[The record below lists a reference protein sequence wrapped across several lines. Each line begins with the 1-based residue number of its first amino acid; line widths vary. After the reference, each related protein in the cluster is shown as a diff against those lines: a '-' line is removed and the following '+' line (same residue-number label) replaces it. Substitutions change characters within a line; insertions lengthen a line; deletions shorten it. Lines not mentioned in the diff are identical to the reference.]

1 MKRYAGKGLA
11 WTLASAMVLGGL
23 QGAGI
28 QAAAKP
34 KLNRTKVTLSVGKS
48 VTLKVKRA
56 KKNVKWST
64 SNKKIAKVTA
74 KGKVK
79 AVAPGTAKITAK
91 TGSVKLVC
99 KVTVKAKAEPGVP
112 STDPVT
118 PSAAPSA
125 KPGVTSPAAGTSA
138 RPAQTNTPQQSIS
151 PTQTDTPQQSTS
163 PAQTDTPQ
171 QSTSPSQTDTP
182 QQSTS
187 PSQTNTPQQS
197 KSPSQTDTPQQNTGT
212 VLICLVDEQANFIAG
227 MDMVVFEG
235 DNIGDTDYIVDS
247 WVTSFGGGY
256 EVIDLQPETLYVAVQ
271 DSTVTG
277 YHFAKNTYFKLSS
290 DGVLYSGYSASS
302 LQPMEGHTLT
312 LTCASTGEYQTPA
325 PSNRP
330 ADGQSSQVLPSAG
343 ASRTLTVGTMAVT
356 MGMSMDQVHASV
368 VNSLV
373 RTDQNQLGMQVE
385 VYNPGGDYQNYMLVG
400 YADGKVALMM
410 TISAYFSYEGI
421 LFGGDSYSKLESGDW
436 AASRAYYKT
445 NSDGSTQKASG
456 SAAYEYQDSD
466 DHVIAFMDAFGGGTT
481 YGAMVLDSAYTL
493 KDINEVS
500 KGDYEDAQVIYSME
514 KEIYDLAMAFRVQ
527 KNVTNK
533 KAILSENT
541 EANLVAGQYCKDL
554 LTGETDEDSANS
566 YFKQNVGSWTSL
578 ASMNSEKTAD
588 AMGTLQYWIGYAACR
603 DRLLSVPKGQDPC
616 SYQYVGVGAA
626 YDEDEGVATVL
637 YLFTK

>member
-11 WTLASAMVLGGL
+11 WTLAAALFLGGL
-23 QGAGI
+23 QGTGI

-56 KKNVKWST
+56 KKKVKWST

-74 KGKVK
+74 KGKIR

-99 KVTVKAKAEPGVP
+99 KVTVKAKAEPGTP
-112 STDPVT
+112 GTAPT
-118 PSAAPSA
+118 APSAAPSA
-125 KPGVTSPAAGTSA
+125 KPGVTSPAAGTST
-138 RPAQTNTPQQSIS
+138 RPSQTNTPKQSTSPTQTNTPQQSIS
-151 PTQTDTPQQSTS
+151 PTQTDTPQQS
-163 PAQTDTPQ
+163 A
-171 QSTSPSQTDTP
+171 SPSQTDAP
-182 QQSTS
+182 QQST
-187 PSQTNTPQQS
+187 P
-197 KSPSQTDTPQQNTGT
+197 
-212 VLICLVDEQANFIAG
+212 
-227 MDMVVFEG
+227 
-235 DNIGDTDYIVDS
+235 
-247 WVTSFGGGY
+247 
-256 EVIDLQPETLYVAVQ
+256 
-271 DSTVTG
+271 
-277 YHFAKNTYFKLSS
+277 
-290 DGVLYSGYSASS
+290 
-302 LQPMEGHTLT
+302 
-312 LTCASTGEYQTPA
+312 

-330 ADGQSSQVLPSAG
+330 ADGQSSRVLPSAG
-343 ASRTLTVGTMAVT
+343 TSRTLTVGTMAVT

-436 AASRAYYKT
+436 AASKVYYKT

-456 SAAYEYQDSD
+456 SAAYEYQGSD

-493 KDINEVS
+493 KDINEDS
-500 KGDYEDAQVIYSME
+500 KGDYEDARVIYSME

-527 KNVTNK
+527 KNVTNR

-541 EANLVAGQYCKDL
+541 EANLAAAQYCKDL
-554 LTGETDEDSANS
+554 LSGETDEDSANS
-566 YFKQNVGSWTSL
+566 YFKEHVGVMTSL
-578 ASMNSEKTAD
+578 GSMNAEKTAD

-603 DRLLSVPKGQDPC
+603 DILLSVPSGQNPR
-616 SYQYVGVGAA
+616 SYQYVGIGAS
-626 YDEDEGVATVL
+626 YDKDEGVAAVL

>member
-1 MKRYAGKGLA
+1 MIPGGRRNMKRYAGKGLA
-11 WTLASAMVLGGL
+11 WTLAAALFLGGL
-23 QGAGI
+23 QGTGI

-56 KKNVKWST
+56 KKKVKWST

-74 KGKVK
+74 KGKVR

-91 TGSVKLVC
+91 TGRVKLVC
-99 KVTVKAKAEPGVP
+99 KVTVKSKAEPG
-112 STDPVT
+112 T
-118 PSAAPSA
+118 PGTAPTASATAPSA
-125 KPGVTSPAAGTSA
+125 KPGATSPAAGVSA
-138 RPAQTNTPQQSIS
+138 RPSQTNAPKQSASPSQTNAPQQSIS
-151 PTQTDTPQQSTS
+151 PTQTGTPQQS
-163 PAQTDTPQ
+163 A
-171 QSTSPSQTDTP
+171 SPSQTDAP
-182 QQSTS
+182 QQST
-187 PSQTNTPQQS
+187 P
-197 KSPSQTDTPQQNTGT
+197 PSQTDAPQQ
-212 VLICLVDEQANFIAG
+212 
-227 MDMVVFEG
+227 
-235 DNIGDTDYIVDS
+235 
-247 WVTSFGGGY
+247 
-256 EVIDLQPETLYVAVQ
+256 
-271 DSTVTG
+271 ST
-277 YHFAKNTYFKLSS
+277 
-290 DGVLYSGYSASS
+290 
-302 LQPMEGHTLT
+302 P
-312 LTCASTGEYQTPA
+312 

-330 ADGQSSQVLPSAG
+330 ADGQSSRVLPSAG
-343 ASRTLTVGTMAVT
+343 KSRTLTVGTMAVT

-436 AASRAYYKT
+436 AASKVYYKT

-456 SAAYEYQDSD
+456 SAAYEYQGSD

-481 YGAMVLDSAYTL
+481 YGAMVLDNAYTL
-493 KDINEVS
+493 KDINEDS

-527 KNVTNK
+527 KNVTNR

-541 EANLVAGQYCKDL
+541 EANLAAAQYCKDL
-554 LTGETDEDSANS
+554 LSGETDEDSANS
-566 YFKQNVGSWTSL
+566 YFKEHVGVMTSL
-578 ASMNSEKTAD
+578 GSMNAEKTAD

-603 DRLLSVPKGQDPC
+603 DILLSVPSGQNPR
-616 SYQYVGVGAA
+616 SYQYVGIGAS
-626 YDEDEGVATVL
+626 YDEHEGVAAVL

>member
-1 MKRYAGKGLA
+1 MIPGERRNMKRYAGKGLA
-11 WTLASAMVLGGL
+11 WTLAAALFLGGL
-23 QGAGI
+23 QGTGI

-56 KKNVKWST
+56 KKKVKWST

-74 KGKVK
+74 KGKIR

-99 KVTVKAKAEPGVP
+99 KVTVKAKAEPGTAP
-112 STDPVT
+112 TA

-125 KPGVTSPAAGTSA
+125 KPGVTSPAAGTST
-138 RPAQTNTPQQSIS
+138 RPSQTNTPKQSTSPTQTNTPQQSIS
-151 PTQTDTPQQSTS
+151 PTQTDTPQQSAS
-163 PAQTDTPQ
+163 PT
-171 QSTSPSQTDTP
+171 
-182 QQSTS
+182 
-187 PSQTNTPQQS
+187 QTNTPQQS
-197 KSPSQTDTPQQNTGT
+197 ISPTQTDAPQQSTPPSQTDAPQQ
-212 VLICLVDEQANFIAG
+212 
-227 MDMVVFEG
+227 
-235 DNIGDTDYIVDS
+235 
-247 WVTSFGGGY
+247 
-256 EVIDLQPETLYVAVQ
+256 
-271 DSTVTG
+271 ST
-277 YHFAKNTYFKLSS
+277 
-290 DGVLYSGYSASS
+290 
-302 LQPMEGHTLT
+302 P
-312 LTCASTGEYQTPA
+312 

-330 ADGQSSQVLPSAG
+330 ADGQSSRVLPSAG
-343 ASRTLTVGTMAVT
+343 TSRTLTVGTMAVT

-436 AASRAYYKT
+436 AASKVYYKT

-456 SAAYEYQDSD
+456 SAAYEYQGSD

-493 KDINEVS
+493 KDINEDS
-500 KGDYEDAQVIYSME
+500 RGDYEDEQVIYSME

-527 KNVTNK
+527 KNVTNR

-541 EANLVAGQYCKDL
+541 EANLAAAQYCKDL
-554 LTGETDEDSANS
+554 LSGETDEDSANS
-566 YFKQNVGSWTSL
+566 YFKEHVGVMTSL
-578 ASMNSEKTAD
+578 GSMNAEKTAD

-603 DRLLSVPKGQDPC
+603 DILLSVPSGQNPR
-616 SYQYVGVGAA
+616 SYQYVGIGAS
-626 YDEDEGVATVL
+626 YDKDEGVAAVL

>member
-11 WTLASAMVLGGL
+11 WTLAAALFLGGL
-23 QGAGI
+23 QGTGI

-56 KKNVKWST
+56 KKKVKWST

-74 KGKVK
+74 KGKIR

-99 KVTVKAKAEPGVP
+99 KVTVKAKAEPGTP
-112 STDPVT
+112 GTAPT
-118 PSAAPSA
+118 APSAAPSA
-125 KPGVTSPAAGTSA
+125 KPGVTSPAAGTST
-138 RPAQTNTPQQSIS
+138 RPSQTNTPKQSTSPTQTNTPQQSIS
-151 PTQTDTPQQSTS
+151 PTQTDTPQQST
-163 PAQTDTPQ
+163 P
-171 QSTSPSQTDTP
+171 
-182 QQSTS
+182 
-187 PSQTNTPQQS
+187 
-197 KSPSQTDTPQQNTGT
+197 
-212 VLICLVDEQANFIAG
+212 
-227 MDMVVFEG
+227 
-235 DNIGDTDYIVDS
+235 
-247 WVTSFGGGY
+247 
-256 EVIDLQPETLYVAVQ
+256 
-271 DSTVTG
+271 
-277 YHFAKNTYFKLSS
+277 
-290 DGVLYSGYSASS
+290 
-302 LQPMEGHTLT
+302 
-312 LTCASTGEYQTPA
+312 

-330 ADGQSSQVLPSAG
+330 ADGQSSRVLPSAG
-343 ASRTLTVGTMAVT
+343 TSRTLTVGTMAVT

-436 AASRAYYKT
+436 AASKVYYKT

-456 SAAYEYQDSD
+456 SAAYEYQGSD

-493 KDINEVS
+493 KDINEDS

-527 KNVTNK
+527 KNVTNR

-541 EANLVAGQYCKDL
+541 EANLAAAQYCKDL
-554 LTGETDEDSANS
+554 LSGETDEDSANS
-566 YFKQNVGSWTSL
+566 YFKEHVGVMTSL
-578 ASMNSEKTAD
+578 GSMNAEKTAD

-603 DRLLSVPKGQDPC
+603 DILLSVPSGQNPR
-616 SYQYVGVGAA
+616 SYQYVGIGAS
-626 YDEDEGVATVL
+626 YDKDEGVAAVL

>member
-11 WTLASAMVLGGL
+11 WTLAAALFLGGL

-34 KLNRTKVTLSVGKS
+34 KLNRTKVTLNVGKS

-56 KKNVKWST
+56 KKKVKWFT

-74 KGKVK
+74 KGKVR

-91 TGSVKLVC
+91 TGRVKLVC
-99 KVTVKAKAEPGVP
+99 KVTVKAKAEPGTP
-112 STDPVT
+112 GTAPT
-118 PSAAPSA
+118 APSAAPSA
-125 KPGVTSPAAGTSA
+125 KPGVTSPAAGTST
-138 RPAQTNTPQQSIS
+138 RPSQTNTPKQSTSPTQTNTPQQSIS
-151 PTQTDTPQQSTS
+151 PTQTDTPQQS
-163 PAQTDTPQ
+163 A
-171 QSTSPSQTDTP
+171 SPSQTDAP
-182 QQSTS
+182 QQST
-187 PSQTNTPQQS
+187 P
-197 KSPSQTDTPQQNTGT
+197 
-212 VLICLVDEQANFIAG
+212 
-227 MDMVVFEG
+227 
-235 DNIGDTDYIVDS
+235 
-247 WVTSFGGGY
+247 
-256 EVIDLQPETLYVAVQ
+256 
-271 DSTVTG
+271 
-277 YHFAKNTYFKLSS
+277 
-290 DGVLYSGYSASS
+290 
-302 LQPMEGHTLT
+302 
-312 LTCASTGEYQTPA
+312 

-330 ADGQSSQVLPSAG
+330 ADGQSSRVLPSAG

-436 AASRAYYKT
+436 AASKTYYKT

-456 SAAYEYQDSD
+456 SAAYEYQGSD

-493 KDINEVS
+493 KDINEDS

-527 KNVTNK
+527 KNVTNR

-541 EANLVAGQYCKDL
+541 EANLAAAQYCKDL
-554 LTGETDEDSANS
+554 LSGETDEDSANS
-566 YFKQNVGSWTSL
+566 YFKEHVGVMTSL
-578 ASMNSEKTAD
+578 GSMNAEKTAD

-603 DRLLSVPKGQDPC
+603 DILLSVPSGQNPR
-616 SYQYVGVGAA
+616 SYQYVGIGAS
-626 YDEDEGVATVL
+626 YDKDEGVAAVL

>member
-11 WTLASAMVLGGL
+11 WTLAAALFLGGL

-34 KLNRTKVTLSVGKS
+34 KLNRTKVTLNVGKS

-56 KKNVKWST
+56 KKKVKWST

-74 KGKVK
+74 KGKVR
-79 AVAPGTAKITAK
+79 AMAPGTAKITAK
-91 TGSVKLVC
+91 TGRIKLVC
-99 KVTVKAKAEPGVP
+99 KVTVKAKAEPG
-112 STDPVT
+112 T
-118 PSAAPSA
+118 PGAAPTASAAAPSA
-125 KPGVTSPAAGTSA
+125 KPGVTSPAAGVSA
-138 RPAQTNTPQQSIS
+138 RPSQTNTPKQS
-151 PTQTDTPQQSTS
+151 
-163 PAQTDTPQ
+163 A
-171 QSTSPSQTDTP
+171 SPSQTDTP
-182 QQSTS
+182 QQST
-187 PSQTNTPQQS
+187 P
-197 KSPSQTDTPQQNTGT
+197 PSQTDAPQQ
-212 VLICLVDEQANFIAG
+212 
-227 MDMVVFEG
+227 
-235 DNIGDTDYIVDS
+235 
-247 WVTSFGGGY
+247 
-256 EVIDLQPETLYVAVQ
+256 
-271 DSTVTG
+271 ST
-277 YHFAKNTYFKLSS
+277 
-290 DGVLYSGYSASS
+290 
-302 LQPMEGHTLT
+302 P
-312 LTCASTGEYQTPA
+312 

-330 ADGQSSQVLPSAG
+330 ADGQSSRILPSAG
-343 ASRTLTVGTMAVT
+343 ASGTLTVGTMAVT

-436 AASRAYYKT
+436 AASKVYYKT

-456 SAAYEYQDSD
+456 SAAYEYQGSD

-493 KDINEVS
+493 KDINEDS

-527 KNVTNK
+527 KNVTNR

-541 EANLVAGQYCKDL
+541 EANLAAAQYCKDL
-554 LTGETDEDSANS
+554 LSGETDEDSANS
-566 YFKQNVGSWTSL
+566 YFKEHVGVMTSL
-578 ASMNSEKTAD
+578 GSMNAEKTAD

-603 DRLLSVPKGQDPC
+603 DILLSVPSGQNPR
-616 SYQYVGVGAA
+616 SYQYVGIGAS
-626 YDEDEGVATVL
+626 YDKDEGVAAVL

>member
-11 WTLASAMVLGGL
+11 WTLAAALFLGGL
-23 QGAGI
+23 QGTGI

-56 KKNVKWST
+56 KKKVKWST

-74 KGKVK
+74 KGKIR
-79 AVAPGTAKITAK
+79 AVAPGTVKITAK

-99 KVTVKAKAEPGVP
+99 KVTVKAKAEPGTP
-112 STDPVT
+112 GTAPT
-118 PSAAPSA
+118 APSAAPSA
-125 KPGVTSPAAGTSA
+125 KPGVTSPAAGTST
-138 RPAQTNTPQQSIS
+138 RPSQTNTPKQSTSPTQTNTPQQSIS
-151 PTQTDTPQQSTS
+151 PTQTDTPQQSTPPS
-163 PAQTDTPQ
+163 QTDAPQ
-171 QSTSPSQTDTP
+171 QSTPPSQTDAP
-182 QQSTS
+182 QQST
-187 PSQTNTPQQS
+187 P
-197 KSPSQTDTPQQNTGT
+197 PSQTDAPQQ
-212 VLICLVDEQANFIAG
+212 
-227 MDMVVFEG
+227 
-235 DNIGDTDYIVDS
+235 
-247 WVTSFGGGY
+247 
-256 EVIDLQPETLYVAVQ
+256 
-271 DSTVTG
+271 ST
-277 YHFAKNTYFKLSS
+277 
-290 DGVLYSGYSASS
+290 
-302 LQPMEGHTLT
+302 P
-312 LTCASTGEYQTPA
+312 

-330 ADGQSSQVLPSAG
+330 ADGQSSRVLPSAG
-343 ASRTLTVGTMAVT
+343 ASGTLTVGTMAVT

-436 AASRAYYKT
+436 AASKVYYKT

-456 SAAYEYQDSD
+456 SAAYEYQGSD

-493 KDINEVS
+493 KDINEDS

-527 KNVTNK
+527 KNVTNR

-541 EANLVAGQYCKDL
+541 EANLAAAQYCKDL
-554 LTGETDEDSANS
+554 LSGETDEDSANS
-566 YFKQNVGSWTSL
+566 YFKEHVGVMTSL
-578 ASMNSEKTAD
+578 GSMNAEKTAD

-603 DRLLSVPKGQDPC
+603 DILLSVPSGQNPR
-616 SYQYVGVGAA
+616 SYQYVGIGAS
-626 YDEDEGVATVL
+626 YDKDEGVAAVL

>member
-11 WTLASAMVLGGL
+11 WTLAAALFLGGL

-34 KLNRTKVTLSVGKS
+34 KLNRTKVTLYVGKS

-56 KKNVKWST
+56 KKKVKWST

-74 KGKVK
+74 KGKIR

-99 KVTVKAKAEPGVP
+99 KVTVKAKAEPGTP
-112 STDPVT
+112 GTAPT
-118 PSAAPSA
+118 APSAAPSA
-125 KPGVTSPAAGTSA
+125 KPGVTSPAAGVSA
-138 RPAQTNTPQQSIS
+138 RPSQTNAPKQSASPSQTNAPQQSIS
-151 PTQTDTPQQSTS
+151 PTQTGTPQQS
-163 PAQTDTPQ
+163 A
-171 QSTSPSQTDTP
+171 SPSQTDAP
-182 QQSTS
+182 QQST
-187 PSQTNTPQQS
+187 P
-197 KSPSQTDTPQQNTGT
+197 
-212 VLICLVDEQANFIAG
+212 
-227 MDMVVFEG
+227 
-235 DNIGDTDYIVDS
+235 
-247 WVTSFGGGY
+247 
-256 EVIDLQPETLYVAVQ
+256 
-271 DSTVTG
+271 
-277 YHFAKNTYFKLSS
+277 
-290 DGVLYSGYSASS
+290 
-302 LQPMEGHTLT
+302 
-312 LTCASTGEYQTPA
+312 

-343 ASRTLTVGTMAVT
+343 TSRTLTVGTMAVT

-436 AASRAYYKT
+436 AVSKVYYKT

-456 SAAYEYQDSD
+456 SAAYEYQGSD

-481 YGAMVLDSAYTL
+481 YGAMVIDSAYTL
-493 KDINEVS
+493 KDINEDS

-527 KNVTNK
+527 KNVTNR

-541 EANLVAGQYCKDL
+541 EANLAAAQYCKDL
-554 LTGETDEDSANS
+554 LSGETDEDSANS
-566 YFKQNVGSWTSL
+566 YFKEHVGVMTSL
-578 ASMNSEKTAD
+578 GSMNAEKTAD

-603 DRLLSVPKGQDPC
+603 DILLSVPSGQNPR
-616 SYQYVGVGAA
+616 SYQYVGIGAS
-626 YDEDEGVATVL
+626 YDKDEGVAAVL

>member
-11 WTLASAMVLGGL
+11 WTLAAALFLGGL
-23 QGAGI
+23 QGTGI

-56 KKNVKWST
+56 KKKVKWST

-74 KGKVK
+74 KGKIR

-99 KVTVKAKAEPGVP
+99 KVTVKAKAEPGV
-112 STDPVT
+112 
-118 PSAAPSA
+118 
-125 KPGVTSPAAGTSA
+125 TSPAAGTST
-138 RPAQTNTPQQSIS
+138 RPSQTNTPKQSTSPTQTNTPQQSIS
-151 PTQTDTPQQSTS
+151 PTQTDTPQQSAS
-163 PAQTDTPQ
+163 PTQTDAPQ
-171 QSTSPSQTDTP
+171 QSTPPSQTDAP
-182 QQSTS
+182 QQST
-187 PSQTNTPQQS
+187 P
-197 KSPSQTDTPQQNTGT
+197 
-212 VLICLVDEQANFIAG
+212 
-227 MDMVVFEG
+227 
-235 DNIGDTDYIVDS
+235 
-247 WVTSFGGGY
+247 
-256 EVIDLQPETLYVAVQ
+256 
-271 DSTVTG
+271 
-277 YHFAKNTYFKLSS
+277 
-290 DGVLYSGYSASS
+290 
-302 LQPMEGHTLT
+302 
-312 LTCASTGEYQTPA
+312 

-330 ADGQSSQVLPSAG
+330 ADGQSSRVLPSAG
-343 ASRTLTVGTMAVT
+343 TSRTLTVGTMAVT

-436 AASRAYYKT
+436 AASKVYYKT

-456 SAAYEYQDSD
+456 SAAYEYQGSD

-481 YGAMVLDSAYTL
+481 YGAMVIDSAYTL
-493 KDINEVS
+493 KDINEDS

-527 KNVTNK
+527 KNVTNR

-541 EANLVAGQYCKDL
+541 EANLAAAQYCKDL
-554 LTGETDEDSANS
+554 LSGETDEDSANS
-566 YFKQNVGSWTSL
+566 YFKEHVGVMTSL
-578 ASMNSEKTAD
+578 GSMNAEKTAD

-603 DRLLSVPKGQDPC
+603 DILLSVPSGQNPR
-616 SYQYVGVGAA
+616 SYQYVGIGAS
-626 YDEDEGVATVL
+626 YDKDEGVAAVL